1 MRSTGNITLVV
12 TVIALAGRS
21 LDANVEN
28 VDAAP
33 MVPPTKTED
42 SLAPT
47 WAGLLWKTQD
57 INRSKTSNRKN
68 RTTHHVKDSQS
79 MCTSK
84 IVRYQ

>member
-12 TVIALAGRS
+12 TVVALTGRS
-21 LDANVEN
+21 LDANGEN

-33 MVPPTKTED
+33 IVPPSRTED

-57 INRSKTSNRKN
+57 INRSKTSNRKKKEPHI
-68 RTTHHVKDSQS
+68 T
-79 MCTSK
+79 
-84 IVRYQ
+84 